1 MPDSRMVEVLITVP
15 ISDELLTQLRGI
27 SPRVNITVLPASSA
41 GEIPAESARLPVPRH
56 EGNAREEAWARAEVL
71 YTSHLLPKPEQ
82 VPALKWLQFH
92 FAGIDRFLDEPL
104 LKKDGLLVT
113 TLSGAAASQ
122 AAEHVLAMM
131 LALSRKLP
139 ALLASQKKSEW
150 PKDRFERFSP
160 FELRGK
166 TVGIVGYGSIGRQVA
181 RLLRPFGV
189 TVLATKRNVM
199 QPADS
204 GYIPGEEM
212 GDPNG
217 DFVTRLYPAEAL
229 RSMARECHFLIVT
242 VPLTWETTELIGENI
257 LQALQPGAFLVDV
270 SRGGVVSHSAL
281 VGALTSGKL
290 AGAALDVFPEEPLPA
305 SSPLWGLSNVIVTPH
320 ISGSSPHYTER
331 AMRLFSENLLRY
343 LSGLTLYNL
352 VDRQRGY

>member
-1 MPDSRMVEVLITVP
+1 MPDSPPIEILITVP
-15 ISDELLTQLRGI
+15 VSEELLAQVRGI
-27 SPRVNITVLPASSA
+27 SPRINVTALSASGA
-41 GEIPAESARLPVPRH
+41 GEIPAET
-56 EGNAREEAWARAEVL
+56 WARTEVL

-104 LKKDGLLVT
+104 LKKEGLFIT

-122 AAEHVLAMM
+122 VAEHILAMI

-139 ALLASQKKSEW
+139 ALMTSQKKLEW
-150 PKDRFERFSP
+150 PRDRFERFSP

-166 TVGIVGYGSIGRQVA
+166 TAGIVGYGSIGRQVA

-199 QPADS
+199 NPSDS

-217 DFVTRLYPAEAL
+217 DFVTRLYPPEAL
-229 RSMARECHFLIVT
+229 RSMVRECHFLIVT
-242 VPLTWETTELIGENI
+242 VPLTLETTDLIGETM
-257 LQALQPGAFLVDV
+257 LQVLQPGAFLIDV

-281 VGALTSGKL
+281 VHALKNGKL

-305 SSPLWGLSNVIVTPH
+305 SSPLWGMPNVILTPH
-320 ISGSSPHYTER
+320 ISGGSARYTER

-343 LSGLTLYNL
+343 LGGLTLYNL

>member
-1 MPDSRMVEVLITVP
+1 MPDSPTIEVLVTVP

-27 SPRVNITVLPASSA
+27 SPRVNITVLPVGGA
-41 GEIPAESARLPVPRH
+41 GDIPAETARMSERD
-56 EGNAREEAWARAEVL
+56 EIWARTEVL
-71 YTSHLLPKPEQ
+71 YTSHLLPQPEQ

-92 FAGIDRFLDEPL
+92 FAGVDRFLDEPL
-104 LKKDGLLVT
+104 LKKEGLLIT

-122 AAEHVLAMM
+122 VAEHVLAVV
-131 LALSRKLP
+131 LALSHKLP

-150 PKDRFERFSP
+150 PRDRFERFSP

-166 TVGIVGYGSIGRQVA
+166 TAGIVGYGSIGRQVA

-189 TVLATKRNVM
+189 TVLATKRNLM
-199 QPADS
+199 RPADS

-229 RSMARECHFLIVT
+229 RSMARECHLLVIT
-242 VPLTWETTELIGENI
+242 VPLTLETTSLIGENI

-270 SRGGVVSHSAL
+270 SRGGVVNHSAL
-281 VGALTSGKL
+281 VNALKSGRL
-290 AGAALDVFPEEPLPA
+290 AGAALDVFPEEPLPT
-305 SSPLWGLSNVIVTPH
+305 SSPLWGMPNVIITPH
-320 ISGSSPHYTER
+320 ISGGSPHYTER

-343 LSGLTLYNL
+343 LGGLTLYNL

>member
-1 MPDSRMVEVLITVP
+1 MPNSPPIQVLITVP
-15 ISDELLTQLRGI
+15 FSEELLTQLRGL
-27 SPRVNITVLPASSA
+27 SPHVNITAIQA
-41 GEIPAESARLPVPRH
+41 NGINDIPAAT
-56 EGNAREEAWARAEVL
+56 WAQTDIL
-71 YTSHLLPKPEQ
+71 YTAHLLPLPEQ

-92 FAGIDRFLDEPL
+92 FAGIDRYMDEPL
-104 LKKDGLLVT
+104 LKKDGLLIT

-122 AAEHVLAMM
+122 VAEHILTML
-131 LALSRKLP
+131 LALGHKLP
-139 ALLASQKKSEW
+139 TLMASQKKSEW

-166 TVGIVGYGSIGRQVA
+166 TAGIVGYGSIGRQVA
-181 RLLRPFGV
+181 RLLQPFGV

-199 QPADS
+199 HPSDS

-229 RSMARECHFLIVT
+229 HSMVRECHFLIIT
-242 VPLTWETTELIGENI
+242 VPLTNQTNMLVGDSI
-257 LQALQPGAFLVDV
+257 LQTLQPGGFLVDI

-281 VGALTSGKL
+281 VKALQNGKL

-305 SSPLWGLSNVIVTPH
+305 SSPLWAMPNVIITPH
-320 ISGSSPHYTER
+320 ISGVSPRYTER
-331 AMRLFSENLLRY
+331 AMTLFSENLLRY
-343 LSGLTLYNL
+343 LAGLTLYNL

>member
-1 MPDSRMVEVLITVP
+1 MPDSPMIEVLVTVP
-15 ISDELLTQLRGI
+15 ISEEALAQLRGI
-27 SPRVNITVLPASSA
+27 SPRVNITVLPAGGA
-41 GEIPAESARLPVPRH
+41 GEILS
-56 EGNAREEAWARAEVL
+56 EAWARTEVL
-71 YTSHLLPKPEQ
+71 YTSHLLPRPEQ

-104 LKKDGLLVT
+104 LKKDGLLIT
-113 TLSGAAASQ
+113 TLSGASASQ
-122 AAEHVLAMM
+122 VGEHVLAMM
-131 LALSRKLP
+131 LALGHKLP

-166 TVGIVGYGSIGRQVA
+166 TAGIVGYGSIGRQVA
-181 RLLRPFGV
+181 RLLHPFGV

-199 QPADS
+199 HPSDS
-204 GYIPGEEM
+204 GYVFAEDM
-212 GDPNG
+212 GDPGG

-242 VPLTWETTELIGENI
+242 VPLTPETTGLIGESI

-281 VGALTSGKL
+281 VNALKSGKL
-290 AGAALDVFPEEPLPA
+290 AGAALDVFPEEPLSA
-305 SSPLWGLSNVIVTPH
+305 SSPFWGMSNVIISPH
-320 ISGSSPHYTER
+320 ISGGSPRYTER
-331 AMRLFSENLLRY
+331 AMRLFAENLLRY
-343 LSGLTLYNL
+343 LGGLTLYNL

>member
-1 MPDSRMVEVLITVP
+1 MIEVLITVP
-15 ISDELLTQLRGI
+15 ISEALLSQLRGI
-27 SPRVNITVLPASSA
+27 SPRINITVIPAGGA
-41 GEIPAESARLPVPRH
+41 GEITAET
-56 EGNAREEAWARAEVL
+56 WARTEVL
-71 YTSHLLPKPEQ
+71 YTSHLLPLPEQ

-104 LKKDGLLVT
+104 LKKNGLLIT

-122 AAEHVLAMM
+122 VAEYVLAMM
-131 LALSRKLP
+131 LSLSHKVP
-139 ALLASQKKSEW
+139 ALLASQKKAEW
-150 PKDRFERFSP
+150 PRDRFERFSP

-166 TVGIVGYGSIGRQVA
+166 TAGIVGYGSIGRQVA

-199 QPADS
+199 RPSDS
-204 GYIPGEEM
+204 GYIPSEEI

-242 VPLTWETTELIGENI
+242 VPLTAETTELIGENI

-270 SRGGVVSHSAL
+270 SRGGVVNHPAL
-281 VGALTSGKL
+281 VNALKSGKL

-305 SSPLWGLSNVIVTPH
+305 SSPLWGMPNVLISPH
-320 ISGSSPHYTER
+320 ISGFSPRYTER
-331 AMRLFSENLLRY
+331 AMQLFSENLLRY
-343 LSGLTLYNL
+343 LGGLTLYNL